1 MKNDEIIR
9 SVLLSL
15 EEIFQVSDFISDI
28 AVFENTVQID
38 LIDEDYDSDKEYTS
52 YVFSYEEVLNGSIKD
67 VITRVRRESRK
78 LKEQREEY
86 ERKKKEVE
94 LKKRRKKEDLK
105 KLKELMKKYKGE
117 F

>member
-15 EEIFQVSDFISDI
+15 EEIFQVSDSISDI
-28 AVFENTVQID
+28 TVFENTVQID
-38 LIDEDYDSDKEYTS
+38 LIDEDYDGHSKYTG
-52 YVFSYEEVLNGSIKD
+52 YVFSYNELLEGSPKDIIK
-67 VITRVRRESRK
+67 RVRRESRK

-86 ERKKKEVE
+86 ERKKKEE
-94 LKKRRKKEDLK
+94 QNKQRRKKEDLK